1 MIRIA
6 TPFDF
11 EFLYS
16 LYFHPEINPFLLYE
30 VMDTSDFQPIF
41 RDLLEHNHLYVFEH
55 HGQRLGMS
63 KLVPLVHRN
72 SHIAYLGG
80 VAIHPDFA
88 GKGLGEQMI
97 LEILSLAKTMGF
109 LRVELTTAT
118 INERAI
124 RLYEKTGFQKEGV
137 LRRFT
142 HLKSENRFLDEVIM
156 SCLLD

>member
-1 MIRIA
+1 MIRHA
-6 TPFDF
+6 TPSDF
-11 EFLYS
+11 EFIYE
-16 LYFHPEINPFLLYE
+16 LYFHPQTNPFLLYE
-30 VMDTSDFQPIF
+30 PMKPAEFEPVFQ
-41 RDLLEHNHLYVFEH
+41 DLLEKSILYVFEQE
-55 HGQRLGMS
+55 GKGVGMA
-63 KLVPLVHRN
+63 KLAPLPYRN
-72 SHIAYLGG
+72 DHILYLGG

-97 LEILSLAKTMGF
+97 LEILALAQKKGF
-109 LRVELTTAT
+109 QRVELSTAT

-142 HLKSENRFLDEVIM
+142 HLKSENRFWDEVIM

>member
-1 MIRIA
+1 MIRKA
-6 TPFDF
+6 TPSDF
-11 EFLYS
+11 EFIYE
-16 LYFHPEINPFLLYE
+16 LYFHPQTNPFLLYE
-30 VMDTSDFQPIF
+30 PMKPAEFEPVFQ
-41 RDLLEHNHLYVFEH
+41 DLLDKSVLYVFEQE
-55 HGQRLGMS
+55 GKGLGMA
-63 KLVPLVHRN
+63 KLVPLPHRN

-97 LEILSLAKTMGF
+97 LEVLAQARKNGF
-109 LRVELTTAT
+109 QRVELTTAT

-124 RLYEKTGFQKEGV
+124 RLYEKTGFQKEGI

-142 HLKSENRFLDEVIM
+142 YLKSEDRFLDEVMM